1 MTNHRI
7 EEEEEEVEEEEDET
21 DDGQIK
27 NIKYKLVL
35 AQVTGLSDTQ

>member
-7 EEEEEEVEEEEDET
+7 EEEEEDET

-27 NIKYKLVL
+27 NSIKYKLVL
-35 AQVTGLSDTQ
+35 AQVTRLSDHPT

>member
-7 EEEEEEVEEEEDET
+7 EEEEEEDET

-35 AQVTGLSDTQ
+35 APVTGLSDHPT

>member
-7 EEEEEEVEEEEDET
+7 EGEEEDET
-21 DDGQIK
+21 YDGQIK